1 MFDANGTSA
10 DGSGTERPPPS
21 PPPAP
26 AGTSR
31 PESPARLVLNY
42 YPLSDRGL
50 VREQNEDRC
59 GAFVPEDTR
68 LRDQRGYLFVLADGV
83 GGYAAGDVA
92 AELALQ
98 TVHETYFAG
107 PWDGPGSAL
116 RAAFAAANDAIL
128 GQARES
134 GSTGMSATAVA
145 VALVGTRVT
154 VTHLGDVRAYLF
166 RGDQAQ
172 RLTSDHSWV
181 QERMN
186 AGLLSAEEA
195 RVHPY
200 RNAVTRALGSEP
212 VAAPDVRD
220 VDVRPGDALLLCSD
234 GLWGLAEDEEM
245 ARIVAGSAGAEAAAR
260 ALVDLA
266 LARGGEDNIS
276 VIVVRAVA
284 STSVAPTVMLPL
296 PPRA

>member
-1 MFDANGTSA
+1 MFDASQTPA
-10 DGSGTERPPPS
+10 DCDCTERPPPS
-21 PPPAP
+21 PRPAP
-26 AGTSR
+26 ADASR
-31 PESPARLVLNY
+31 AESPSRLILDY

-68 LRDQRGYLFVLADGV
+68 LRDERGYLFVLADGV

-92 AELALQ
+92 AELALH
-98 TVHETYFAG
+98 TVQEMYFTG

-116 RAAFAAANDAIL
+116 RAAFSAANDAVRSR
-128 GQARES
+128 ARES
-134 GSTGMSATAVA
+134 GATGMSATVVA
-145 VALVGTRVT
+145 AALVGTHVT
-154 VTHLGDVRAYLF
+154 VAHLGDDRAYLF
-166 RGDQAQ
+166 RGDQGQ

-181 QERMN
+181 QERMD

-200 RNAVTRALGSEP
+200 RNAVTRALGVEP
-212 VAAPDVRD
+212 DAAPDVRD
-220 VDVRPGDALLLCSD
+220 ALVQPDDALLLCSD
-234 GLWGLAEDEEM
+234 GLWGLVEDEEM
-245 ARIVAGSAGAEAAAR
+245 AHIVVASGGAEVAAR

-266 LARGGEDNIS
+266 LARGGHDNIS

-284 STSVAPTVMLPL
+284 STSVSSTMMLPL
-296 PPRA
+296 RPRA